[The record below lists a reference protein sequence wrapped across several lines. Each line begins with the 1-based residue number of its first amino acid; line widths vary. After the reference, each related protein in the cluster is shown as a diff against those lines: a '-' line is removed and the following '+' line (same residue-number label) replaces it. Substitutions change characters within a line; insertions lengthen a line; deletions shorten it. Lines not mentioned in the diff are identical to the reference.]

1 MALAMPK
8 ILKEVLQLSTE
19 WLAKSKSDSPR
30 FEAEWLIGHALGLS
44 RIQLYTQHDR
54 TLMENEL
61 DKVRILLRRRVAG
74 EPLQY
79 ICGEMDFYGLTLLVG
94 PGVLIPRNDTEILVD
109 HARRLLK
116 AGDRVLDLCTGS
128 ACIPLAL
135 QKSFKGGLSIDAVEL
150 SPEALV
156 WARRNVEKT
165 GLAVELHEGDLFAPV
180 AAAGPY
186 ALISANP
193 PYIGRDEAPSLA
205 VEVRDHEPHLALFAE
220 DQGLALLH
228 RIATEAP
235 RFLIPGG
242 WLICEIGWRQGE
254 AAIGLFAAA
263 GFESIRVEKDHSGHD
278 RVVIGRWSS

>member
-1 MALAMPK
+1 MSK

-30 FEAEWLIGHALGLS
+30 FEAEWLIGHALGLT
-44 RIQLYTQHDR
+44 RLQLYTNHDR

-61 DKVRILLRRRVAG
+61 DKVRTLLRRRVAG

-79 ICGEMDFYGLTLLVG
+79 ICGEMDFYGLTLSVG

-116 AGDRVLDLCTGS
+116 VGDRVLDLCTGS

-150 SPEALV
+150 SPEAFT
-156 WARRNVEKT
+156 WARRNVDKT
-165 GLAVELHEGDLFAPV
+165 GLAVNLFEGDLFAPV
-180 AAAGPY
+180 AASGPY

-193 PYIGRDEAPSLA
+193 PYIARDEAPSLA
-205 VEVRDHEPHLALFAE
+205 IEVRDHEPHLALFAE
-220 DQGLALLH
+220 DQGLELLR

-235 RFLIPGG
+235 LFLIPGG
-242 WLICEIGWRQGE
+242 WLLCEIGWQQGP
-254 AAIGLFAAA
+254 AVSAIFAAA
-263 GFESIRVEKDHSGHD
+263 GLDSVRVEKDHAGHD
-278 RVVIGRWSS
+278 RVVIGRNPA

>member
-1 MALAMPK
+1 MSK

-61 DKVRILLRRRVAG
+61 DKVRTLLRRRVAG

-135 QKSFKGGLSIDAVEL
+135 QKSFKGGLSIDAGI
-150 SPEALV
+150 SHQKA
-156 WARRNVEKT
+156 EKKSIGGT
-165 GLAVELHEGDLFAPV
+165 SLAPV
-180 AAAGPY
+180 DSICQAAQVAF
-186 ALISANP
+186 
-193 PYIGRDEAPSLA
+193 IGR
-205 VEVRDHEPHLALFAE
+205 
-220 DQGLALLH
+220 
-228 RIATEAP
+228 
-235 RFLIPGG
+235 GG
-242 WLICEIGWRQGE
+242 RRRKKMIRPAE
-254 AAIGLFAAA
+254 AAVA
-263 GFESIRVEKDHSGHD
+263 SN
-278 RVVIGRWSS
+278 